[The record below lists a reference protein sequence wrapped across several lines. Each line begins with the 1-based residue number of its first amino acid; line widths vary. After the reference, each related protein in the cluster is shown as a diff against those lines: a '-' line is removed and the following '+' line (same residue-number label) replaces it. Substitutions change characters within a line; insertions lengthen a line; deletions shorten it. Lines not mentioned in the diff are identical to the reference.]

1 MKIMLKKRGVSFFI
15 HTVAFSTLCLTIVP
29 LAMAQVN
36 AQVETVDVPDAVDL
50 KLDKRVFSPVEVTLL
65 QELEEKRIGL
75 ERKERALELRERLLD
90 LSEKKLAEKV
100 GNMQLLKSELETL
113 LRNLSEKEEEELMA
127 LAKIYEEMKPASAA
141 DVLNRMD
148 SKIVFDLFKR
158 MSRKSTAKI
167 MEKMATGKARVIS
180 EMLAEKSDLPAFK

>member
-1 MKIMLKKRGVSFFI
+1 MNKMKGVSFFSV
-15 HTVAFSTLCLTIVP
+15 TGVFFLACLIIGQPVH
-29 LAMAQVN
+29 AQAG
-36 AQVETVDVPDAVDL
+36 AQVETLDAPETVDL
-50 KLDKRVFSPVEVTLL
+50 KLDKRVFSPAEVLLL
-65 QELEEKRIGL
+65 QELEDRRIDL

-90 LSEKKLAEKV
+90 LTEKKLAEKV
-100 GNMQLLKSELETL
+100 GSMQGLKSELEGL

-158 MSRKSTAKI
+158 MNRKNTAKI

-180 EMLAEKSDLPAFK
+180 EMLAEKSDLPTFK